1 MCFMNL
7 RKKTLNG
14 LIWTF
19 SQQFGIQIIS
29 FFITLVL
36 ARILGPSEFGIIAML
51 SVFVAVGGL
60 LVDGGLTS
68 SLIRTNRANHKDYST
83 VFFFNLGGSL
93 FIYVLV
99 YFLAPLISNF
109 YKQEILTS
117 ILRVYSIVFIINAFY
132 EIQNARLV
140 KVMNFKTQAFIQIP
154 SVLISG
160 LLGILLA
167 IYGFGVWSLV
177 WMNISQSFL
186 ITIFHWVF
194 SKWRPSLVFDLTC
207 FKKHFHFGYK
217 MTLSGLLEI
226 IYKNIYVLIIGKN
239 YSATQLGYYARADSI
254 SQLPTNNIFN
264 AINSVT
270 YPMFSSISDDNI
282 RLKMVYKKLVQQV
295 LFWNASIL
303 ILLVVIA
310 EPLFGFLLTDK
321 WLPAVPY
328 FQILCLAG
336 ILYPLHAY
344 NHNILKVKGRSD
356 LVLKIEFVKKT
367 IAVLGILLII
377 PYGIYGLLFFQLA
390 FSILSCFINSYY
402 SGILINYSIKEQLAD
417 IFPSILLSILT
428 GLICY
433 FLDSLLKPII
443 PLSDLEKLIFN
454 SLLFYS
460 LFMSSS
466 YFLHFTAVSD
476 FKQLIL
482 KR

>member
-1 MCFMNL
+1 MSL

-14 LIWTF
+14 LVWTF
-19 SQQFGIQIIS
+19 SQQFGVQIIS
-29 FFITLVL
+29 FFITIVL
-36 ARILGPSEFGIIAML
+36 ARILAPSEFGIIAML

-60 LVDGGLTS
+60 LVDGGLSS
-68 SLIRTNRANHKDYST
+68 SLIRTGRANQKDYST
-83 VFFFNLGGSL
+83 VFFFNLVGSFL
-93 FIYVLV
+93 IYALV
-99 YFLAPLISNF
+99 YFLAPFISSF

-117 ILRVYSIVFIINAFY
+117 VLRVYSIVFIINAFY

-140 KVMNFKTQAFIQIP
+140 KVMDFKTQALIQIP
-154 SVLISG
+154 SVLTSG
-160 LLGILLA
+160 FIGILLA
-167 IYGFGVWSLV
+167 INGFGVWSLV

-186 ITIFHWVF
+186 ITLFHWVF
-194 SKWRPSLVFDLTC
+194 SKWRPALLFDITS

-226 IYKNIYVLIIGKN
+226 IYRNIYVLIIGKN
-239 YSATQLGYYARADSI
+239 YTAAQLGFYSRADSI

-270 YPMFSSISDDNI
+270 YPMFATISEDNI

-310 EPLFGFLLTDK
+310 EPLFRFLLTEK

-356 LVLKIEFVKKT
+356 LILKIEFVKKSA
-367 IAVLGILLII
+367 AVLGILLVI
-377 PYGIYGLLFFQLA
+377 PFGIFGLLYFQLA
-390 FSILSCFINSYY
+390 FSIISCFINSYY
-402 SGILINYSIKEQLAD
+402 SGILINYSIKEQLVD
-417 IFPSILLSILT
+417 ISPAILLSILT
-428 GLICY
+428 GLICF
-433 FLDSLLKPII
+433 FLDLVLQPIAHF
-443 PLSDLEKLIFN
+443 SDLERLIIN
-454 SLLFYS
+454 SLLFYT
-460 LFMSSS
+460 LYMSSS
-466 YFLHFTAVSD
+466 YLMQFNAVTD

>member
-1 MCFMNL
+1 MSL

-14 LIWTF
+14 LFWTF
-19 SQQFGIQIIS
+19 SQQFGLQVIS
-29 FFITLVL
+29 FFITLFL
-36 ARILGPSEFGIIAML
+36 ARILGPTEFGIIAML

-60 LVDGGLTS
+60 LVDGGLSS
-68 SLIRTNRANHKDYST
+68 SLIRTGRANQKDYST

-93 FIYVLV
+93 VVYALV
-99 YFLAPLISNF
+99 YFLAPLISTF
-109 YKQEILTS
+109 YKQEILIS
-117 ILRVYSIVFIINAFY
+117 VLRVYSIVFIINAFY

-140 KVMNFKTQAFIQIP
+140 KIMDFKTQAFIQIP
-154 SVLISG
+154 SVLFSG
-160 LLGILLA
+160 LIGIVLA
-167 IYGFGVWSLV
+167 INGFGVWSLV
-177 WMNISQSFL
+177 WMNIAQSFL
-186 ITIFHWVF
+186 ITMFHWVF
-194 SKWRPSLVFDLTC
+194 SKWRPSLIFDSTS

-239 YSATQLGYYARADSI
+239 YSAAQLGYYSRADSI

-270 YPMFSSISDDNI
+270 YPMFASISEDNI

-310 EPLFGFLLTDK
+310 EPLFRFLLTEK
-321 WLPAVPY
+321 WLLAVPY

-356 LVLKIEFVKKT
+356 LILKIEFVKKL
-367 IAVLGILLII
+367 IAIIGILLVI
-377 PYGIYGLLFFQLA
+377 PFGIFGLLYFQLA

-417 IFPSILLSILT
+417 IFPAISLSILI
-428 GLICY
+428 GLICF
-433 FLDSLLKPII
+433 FLDKFLKP
-443 PLSDLEKLIFN
+443 LVHFSDLERIIL
-454 SLLFYS
+454 SSLFYYS
-460 LFMSSS
+460 LYMSFS
-466 YFLHFTAVSD
+466 YFMQFTAISD

>member
-1 MCFMNL
+1 MSL

-19 SQQFGIQIIS
+19 SQQFGVQIIS
-29 FFITLVL
+29 FFITIVL

-60 LVDGGLTS
+60 LVDGGLSS
-68 SLIRTNRANHKDYST
+68 SLIRTGRANQKDYST

-93 FIYVLV
+93 VIYALV
-99 YFLAPLISNF
+99 YFLAPFISAF

-117 ILRVYSIVFIINAFY
+117 VLRLYSIVFIINAFY

-140 KVMNFKTQAFIQIP
+140 KVMDFKTQALIQIP
-154 SVLISG
+154 SVLTSG
-160 LLGILLA
+160 LIGILLA
-167 IYGFGVWSLV
+167 INGFGVWSLV

-186 ITIFHWVF
+186 ITLFHWVF
-194 SKWRPSLVFDLTC
+194 SKWRPSLIFDSAC
-207 FKKHFHFGYK
+207 FKRHFHFGYK

-239 YSATQLGYYARADSI
+239 YSAAQLGYYSRADSI

-270 YPMFSSISDDNI
+270 YPMFASISEDNI

-303 ILLVVIA
+303 ILLVVLA
-310 EPLFGFLLTDK
+310 EPLFRFLLTEK

-356 LVLKIEFVKKT
+356 LILKIEIVKKT
-367 IAVLGILLII
+367 IAVIGILLII
-377 PYGIYGLLFFQLA
+377 PFGIFGLLYFQLA

-417 IFPSILLSILT
+417 IFPAISLSILI
-428 GLICY
+428 GLIC
-433 FLDSLLKPII
+433 FFMDMILKPYIQF
-443 PLSDLEKLIFN
+443 SDLERLIFN
-454 SLLFYS
+454 SLFYYI
-460 LFMSSS
+460 LYMSSS
-466 YFLHFTAVSD
+466 YFMQFTAISD

>member
-1 MCFMNL
+1 MNL
-7 RKKTLNG
+7 RKKTLDG

-19 SQQFGIQIIS
+19 SQQFGAQIIS
-29 FFITLVL
+29 FFITIFL
-36 ARILGPSEFGIIAML
+36 ARILAPAEFGIIAML

-60 LVDGGLTS
+60 LVDGGLSS
-68 SLIRTNRANHKDYST
+68 SLIRTGRANQKDYST

-93 FIYVLV
+93 IIYVLI
-99 YFLAPLISNF
+99 YFMAPLISSF

-117 ILRVYSIVFIINAFY
+117 VLRVYSIVFIINAFY

-140 KVMNFKTQAFIQIP
+140 KVMDFKTQALIQLP
-154 SVLISG
+154 SVLTSG
-160 LLGILLA
+160 LIGILLA
-167 IYGFGVWSLV
+167 INGFGVWSLV

-186 ITIFHWVF
+186 ITVFHWVF
-194 SKWRPSLVFDLTC
+194 SKWRPSLIFDTSC

-217 MTLSGLLEI
+217 MTLSGLLEL
-226 IYKNIYVLIIGKN
+226 IYKNIYVLIIGKS
-239 YSATQLGYYARADSI
+239 YSAAQLGFYSRADSI

-270 YPMFSSISDDNI
+270 YPMFASISEDNI

-310 EPLFGFLLTDK
+310 EPLFRFLLTEK

-356 LVLKIEFVKKT
+356 LILKIEFVKKA
-367 IAVLGILLII
+367 IAVSGILLVI
-377 PYGIYGLLFFQLA
+377 PFGILGLLYFQLA
-390 FSILSCFINSYY
+390 FSIFSCFINSYY

-417 IFPSILLSILT
+417 IFPAVSLSIVI
-428 GLICY
+428 GLICF
-433 FLDSLLKPII
+433 FLDTFLLVLIHF
-443 PLSDLEKLIFN
+443 SDLERLIFN
-454 SLLFYS
+454 SLLFYT
-460 LFMSSS
+460 LYMSSS
-466 YFLHFTAVSD
+466 YFMQFTAISD